1 MTSIEDLRSTNRQAL
16 YEWISRRWW
25 DPRQHDLVADGG
37 GSLTFKFSAGTTTV
51 SLDAQIDDLK
61 DSYLDWVESPLEVF
75 DTDLPTHFFVY
86 FRHGYGRS
94 MASGSPRL
102 HECEFLLLYVVE
114 NGKVAEIVEY
124 FNPLEAL
131 SAAGRDVAG
140 VTLLRDEKLPASP
153 FS

>member
-1 MTSIEDLRSTNRQAL
+1 MQDVRATNREAL

-25 DPRQHDLVADGG
+25 DPRQHALVVDDG
-37 GSLTFKFSAGTTTV
+37 GSLTFKFPAGTQTV
-51 SLDAQIDDLK
+51 SLDAQIDALK

-75 DTDLPTHFFVY
+75 DTDQPTHFFVY

-102 HECEFLLLYVVE
+102 HESEFLLLYIME
-114 NGKVAEIVEY
+114 NGKVAEIIEY
-124 FNPLEAL
+124 FNPLEAF
-131 SAAGRDVAG
+131 SAMGHDLADM
-140 VTLLRDEKLPASP
+140 TLLRDVDLPESP